1 MPDNKNT
8 ITDLKKQVAQFIN
21 EREWEQFHTPKNL
34 SMALSAEAA
43 ELMEFFLW
51 CESKDSIAVLENER
65 SDAEDEIAD
74 ILIVLLSFCNM
85 ANIDLSTALSTKLK
99 KHEEKYPVEK
109 SRGRWTKYNK
119 L

>member
-8 ITDLKKQVAQFIN
+8 ITDLKKLVAQFIN

-43 ELMEFFLW
+43 EFMEFLLW
-51 CESKDSIAVLENER
+51 IESKDSIAVLENER
-65 SDAEDEIAD
+65 SDVEDEVAD
-74 ILIVLLSFCNM
+74 ICIALLSFCTM
-85 ANIDLSTALSTKLK
+85 ANIDLSTALATKLK
-99 KHEEKYPVEK
+99 KHEAKYPVEK